1 MSEEEAKELTE
12 KAHMVSLKEIVSEKL
27 YITDDGIEIYGRVL
41 KPTDVIVV
49 QE

>member
-1 MSEEEAKELTE
+1 MSEEEAKELPD
-12 KAHMVSLKEIVSEKL
+12 KAHMVSLKEMTSEKL
-27 YITDDGIEIYGRVL
+27 FTTDDGIEIYGRVL